1 MIHMGAV
8 LIGFGV
14 LLFLLA
20 LGLAFTIFGVISA
33 LLGMAC
39 MVTGGLMLGSRG
51 RKSST

>member
-1 MIHMGAV
+1 MGAV
-8 LIGFGV
+8 LIGIGV

-39 MVTGGLMLGSRG
+39 IVVGVLVLGH
-51 RKSST
+51 KSKSQH